1 MKLAVVSVSTFS
13 KEYYS
18 LSFTHAFP
26 ENVDYAGIYSK
37 MHGARPLAHMSPLGP
52 RTQFRRIEA
61 QGHNYAAQ
69 KTPRIITLSSMPI
82 ALIPHTHT

>member
-26 ENVDYAGIYSK
+26 ESIDYAGIYSK

-52 RTQFRRIEA
+52 RTQFRRFEA

-69 KTPRIITLSSMPI
+69 KTPRIRTLSSMPI